1 LPVESIGNSGY
12 AQEYLLRRALLLAM
26 ILCASAPVVA
36 HAADPIM
43 PLSDVRSGM
52 RCTGL
57 SVVRGTEV
65 SSFDVEVLDVIADDP
80 ATGGPRLLIRVSGP
94 AVDATGIGPGFS
106 GSPVICE
113 GRYAG
118 AISEGVGSYGNL
130 VVLATPIEEIL
141 TARPTQTPRSARSAP
156 RIARAARPLLGP
168 LTVGGVSSGT
178 HRLLARAARRAG
190 RVVLAAPPGPFGGF
204 PAQDLR
210 PGAAVSAAIS
220 SGDVNI
226 AVVGTVAYRDGDQ
239 LYAFGHALD
248 GIGRRAL
255 FMQDAYVFGVI
266 GNPIG
271 VPDIGAVTY
280 KLTSSGGH
288 PLGTFSN
295 DAIAAVGGRVGA
307 GPPAIPLR
315 VSARERGGGTV
326 TLDSLLA
333 DEREF
338 GLGAGMAF
346 VAPIAATTAVDRL
359 LRTFEPSTM
368 TACVRFRVR
377 QLRRPIGFCNPYFD
391 IFEAMGDIGTAADL
405 VDSFDLAPL
414 HIRGAAVSL
423 AVKRGVADDVVVG
436 ADALGRARPG
446 SKLPVR
452 VTLQRRGGGRRTV
465 TIRVP
470 VPRDLRPGRRTLVLS
485 GNGFAEDPGFIVE
498 LIEEELG
505 GAGSIPGR
513 GAARSAQAGS
523 TPNRRAARSAQ
534 SARRSV
540 RRLARRVASLKRPLG
555 IEARFGRRERRVV
568 LRSDQVRFDG
578 RVKLR
583 LRVSR
588 ARP

>member
-12 AQEYLLRRALLLAM
+12 AQKYLLRRALLLAM

-43 PLSDVRSGM
+43 PLSEVRSGM

-80 ATGGPRLLIRVSGP
+80 ATGGPRILIRVSGP

-106 GSPVICE
+106 GSPIVCD

-118 AISEGVGSYGNL
+118 AISEGIGSYGNL
-130 VVLATPIEEIL
+130 VVLATPIEDIL
-141 TARPTQTPRSARSAP
+141 TARPSPAPASARSAP

-168 LTVGGVSSGT
+168 LTVGGLSTGT
-178 HRLLARAARRAG
+178 RRLVARAARRAG

-220 SGDVNI
+220 SGDVSI

-239 LYAFGHALD
+239 LFAFGHALD

-271 VPDIGAVTY
+271 VPDLGAITY

-295 DAIAAVGGRVGA
+295 DAISAVGGRLGP

-315 VSARERGGGTV
+315 VTARERGGATV

-377 QLRRPIGFCNPYFD
+377 ELRRPIGFCNPYFD

-423 AVKRGVADDVVVG
+423 AVRRGVADDVVVA
-436 ADALGRARPG
+436 ADALGQARPG
-446 SKLPVR
+446 AKVPVR
-452 VTLQRRGGGRRTV
+452 VTLQRRRGRRRTV
-465 TIRVP
+465 RIGVP

-505 GAGSIPGR
+505 GAGRIPGPAAHIGR
-513 GAARSAQAGS
+513 GLGRHA
-523 TPNRRAARSAQ
+523 TRSAQ
-534 SARRSV
+534 SARRPV
-540 RRLARRVASLKRPLG
+540 RRLARRVAALKRPLG

-568 LRSDQVRFDG
+568 LRSNQVRFDG

-583 LRVSR
+583 LRVTR